1 MARRKKGTHKKGG
14 HKKGL
19 KLVGG
24 SKAMAH
30 HKHGHKK

>member
-1 MARRKKGTHKKGG
+1 MAKRRKGVHKKG

-30 HKHGHKK
+30 HKRSRKK